1 MNKRILASALLAL
14 VLMAAVVA
22 PVAAAMK
29 FCFWFNGQR
38 YCIDIPVEYHIF
50 YKIPPDPGPYA
61 IDVSRVLVGFEEV
74 YKGDRGQTQW
84 LKALVENHDT
94 QWYLIDAKGE
104 HVVLL
109 DMANKAGVEVP
120 VETQVGY

>member
-1 MNKRILASALLAL
+1 
-14 VLMAAVVA
+14 
-22 PVAAAMK
+22 
-29 FCFWFNGQR
+29 
-38 YCIDIPVEYHIF
+38 
-50 YKIPPDPGPYA
+50 
-61 IDVSRVLVGFEEV
+61 
-74 YKGDRGQTQW
+74 
-84 LKALVENHDT
+84 VENQGT

>member
-22 PVAAAMK
+22 PVAAAMQY
-29 FCFWFNGQR
+29 CFQFKGKL
-38 YCIDIPVEYHIF
+38 YCIDIPVQYHIF

-61 IDVSRVLVGFEEV
+61 IDVSRVMAGFEEV
-74 YKGDRGQTQW
+74 HRSDRGQTQW
-84 LKALVENHDT
+84 LNALVENHDT

-109 DMANKAGVEVP
+109 DMANQAAVEVP
-120 VETQVGY
+120 TETQVGY